1 MVVWGGGYMMYRY
14 MEEDGGVED
23 GSKGLKGVGGGFGGE
38 GRALFRWMV
47 VVGRRLVFLIH

>member
-1 MVVWGGGYMMYRY
+1 MMYRY